1 MLRVGFVTLFPE
13 MIRPL
18 LEHSILGRAERAG
31 LVEYVFANPRD
42 FCYDPHRK
50 VDDRVYG
57 GGPGMLMKAEP
68 VALALESLAPSE
80 GAAVVMTDPAGAL
93 FGQADA
99 EELSQCSEV
108 IFICGHY
115 EGIDHRIESLTT
127 HSFSI
132 GDYVLTQ
139 GEMPAM
145 VMADATVRLRPG
157 VLGSED
163 SLLADSFQDGL
174 LSAPNYTRPEVWRG
188 LAVPSVLISG
198 DHAKVAKYQR
208 EVAEER
214 TRLRR
219 RELPG

>member
-1 MLRVGFVTLFPE
+1 
-13 MIRPL
+13 
-18 LEHSILGRAERAG
+18 
-31 LVEYVFANPRD
+31 
-42 FCYDPHRK
+42 
-50 VDDRVYG
+50 
-57 GGPGMLMKAEP
+57 MKAEP
-68 VALALESLAPSE
+68 VALALESLASAE
-80 GAAVVMTDPAGAL
+80 GAAIVMTDPAGAL
-93 FGQADA
+93 FGQSDA

-108 IFICGHY
+108 IFVCGHY

-188 LAVPSVLISG
+188 MAVPPVLISG